1 MADERLSTTVRDVEA
16 EKFITAYAAHMK
28 RSNKVTPPE
37 WQDMVKTATWKEKG
51 PLKGDWYYTRAAAVA
66 RKIYLRPRGIGQ
78 LQQAFGG
85 RARRGTRRNK
95 SAKGTQGIIRHCL
108 QQLEK
113 AGIVHAGVGKASFSE
128 EQITGN
134 VQAFLNAVQKARP
147 TGAKGTFIKRIALSS
162 SMGPGVKID
171 VSAAADG

>member
-1 MADERLSTTVRDVEA
+1 MADSGERLSTTVRDVEA

-51 PLKGDWYYTRAAAVA
+51 PLKNDWYYTRAAAVA

-85 RARRGTRRNK
+85 KARRGTRRNK

-108 QQLEK
+108 QQLV
-113 AGIVHAGVGKASFSE
+113 VHVISVVF
-128 EQITGN
+128 
-134 VQAFLNAVQKARP
+134 
-147 TGAKGTFIKRIALSS
+147 FIKILHDLFSYILYIYILL
-162 SMGPGVKID
+162 VLK
-171 VSAAADG
+171 

>member
-1 MADERLSTTVRDVEA
+1 M
-16 EKFITAYAAHMK
+16 
-28 RSNKVTPPE
+28 
-37 WQDMVKTATWKEKG
+37 
-51 PLKGDWYYTRAAAVA
+51 KGDWYYTRAAAVA

-113 AGIVHAGVGKASFSE
+113 AGIVQKHENGSGRK
-128 EQITGN
+128 ITFKGQKDMDLIA
-134 VQAFLNAVQKARP
+134 VQAKYDN
-147 TGAKGTFIKRIALSS
+147 
-162 SMGPGVKID
+162 
-171 VSAAADG
+171 

>member
-51 PLKGDWYYTRAAAVA
+51 PLKTDWYYTRAAAVA

-113 AGIVHAGVGKASFSE
+113 AGIVQKHENGSGRK
-128 EQITGN
+128 ITFKGQKDMDLIA
-134 VQAFLNAVQKARP
+134 VQAKYDN
-147 TGAKGTFIKRIALSS
+147 
-162 SMGPGVKID
+162 
-171 VSAAADG
+171 

>member
-1 MADERLSTTVRDVEA
+1 MSDSGERLSTTVRDVEA

-51 PLKGDWYYTRAAAVA
+51 PLKSDWYYTRAAAVA
-66 RKIYLRPRGIGQ
+66 RKLYLRPRGIGQ

-113 AGIVHAGVGKASFSE
+113 AGIVQKHDNGGRK
-128 EQITGN
+128 ITFKGQKDMDLIA
-134 VQAFLNAVQKARP
+134 VQAKYDN
-147 TGAKGTFIKRIALSS
+147 
-162 SMGPGVKID
+162 
-171 VSAAADG
+171 

>member
-1 MADERLSTTVRDVEA
+1 MSDSGERLSTTVRDVEA

-51 PLKGDWYYTRAAAVA
+51 PLKTDWYYTRAAAVA

-85 RARRGTRRNK
+85 RSRRGTRRNK

-113 AGIVHAGVGKASFSE
+113 AGIVQKHDNGGRK
-128 EQITGN
+128 ITFKGQKDMDLIA
-134 VQAFLNAVQKARP
+134 VQAKYDN
-147 TGAKGTFIKRIALSS
+147 
-162 SMGPGVKID
+162 
-171 VSAAADG
+171 